1 MGGLQQTFNIAEIV
15 HKAEVSIRG
24 TERPVRPLY

>member
-1 MGGLQQTFNIAEIV
+1 MEGLQQTLKVAEIV

-24 TERPVRPLY
+24 IKHPVRPLY